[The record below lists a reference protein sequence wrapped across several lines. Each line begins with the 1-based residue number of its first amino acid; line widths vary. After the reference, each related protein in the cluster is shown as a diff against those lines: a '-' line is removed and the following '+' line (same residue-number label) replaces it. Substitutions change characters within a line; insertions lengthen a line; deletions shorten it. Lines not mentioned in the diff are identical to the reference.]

1 MKDANFP
8 YSQRSISMV
17 CAIMAAFDQT
27 VASSHRIY
35 KVGSAMWMDKLS
47 AGVLR
52 VQTTIGPRYIGPSFR
67 DRIFLLWIFR
77 HFDNLPQQVL
87 AGWQRRFIDRLCV
100 EHHFI
105 TMPQQN
111 LTDAP
116 VIGTIE
122 RRPVVGSETLPSNR
136 PSGAVADSAN
146 STPISADARQ
156 RS

>member
-1 MKDANFP
+1 MKRANFLLFAA
-8 YSQRSISMV
+8 SISMV
-17 CAIMAAFDQT
+17 CAIMTAFDRS
-27 VASSHRIY
+27 VASSNRIY
-35 KVGSAMWMDKLS
+35 KVGSAMWIDKLS

-87 AGWQRRFIDRLCV
+87 TGWQGRFIDRLCV

-111 LTDAP
+111 LTEAP

-122 RRPVVGSETLPSNR
+122 RRPVGGSETLPSNR
-136 PSGAVADSAN
+136 PAGAVTDSAS
-146 STPISADARQ
+146 STPIAADARQ